1 MGHYKILN
9 ISPIIKLSF
18 FKKYNLSIQ
27 LENIGKNIK
36 YRVAF
41 WIIKDL
47 NKTVNLTCKIILS
60 VTPD

>member
-41 WIIKDL
+41 
-47 NKTVNLTCKIILS
+47 
-60 VTPD
+60 